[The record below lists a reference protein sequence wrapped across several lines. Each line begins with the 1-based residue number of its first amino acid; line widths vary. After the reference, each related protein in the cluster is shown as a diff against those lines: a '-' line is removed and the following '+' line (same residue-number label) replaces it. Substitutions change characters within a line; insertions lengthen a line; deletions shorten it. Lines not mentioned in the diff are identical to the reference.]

1 MEFAI
6 LGPLE
11 VLAGSERVHVRRGL
25 PRVLLTS
32 LVLRAGDV
40 VSVDTLIDNL
50 WGEELPANP
59 VNALQ
64 TQMSYLRKVLAVH
77 DAGAGCGAEVV
88 QTVSGGYRL
97 AATVDEVDAR
107 RFERLVAEGRR
118 LLDSGTSSALSAA
131 VDRFDAA
138 LSLWRGDA
146 LADAVD
152 REFARGE
159 AIRLDELRLGAI
171 EARVDALLGL
181 GRHQDATEDL
191 VNLVRRH
198 PLRER
203 FYEQLI
209 VAQYRSGRQAEALR
223 TFESARRLLAD
234 ELGIA
239 PGPSLRS
246 LEAAVLSHDPSLA
259 WRPPPGH
266 DGGPPLAT
274 VDAAFTR
281 PAARALPAVLSDF
294 VGRDDEL
301 ERLQELLVRRRLL
314 TITGPG
320 GAGKSRLALELAHRL
335 PAERSRWLVDLSGV
349 RDGEDVPLAIAAV
362 LGVPTPPGHDP
373 VDLIARA
380 LSDHDGLVLLD
391 TCEHVVDSVAGA
403 VSAILRRC
411 PRMAVLATS
420 RRPLAI
426 TGEVAWPLPPL
437 SVPPGG
443 TTDPV
448 GIARYP
454 AVRLFCVRATE
465 VRPAFS
471 LDAENARHVGA
482 ICAALDG
489 LPLAI
494 ELAAAHVDVL
504 SPGTIRARLTDRFRL
519 LVGGDRDAAAR
530 QQTLRAAF
538 DWSLALLEPPERE
551 VFAMLGTFSGSFD
564 LDATVAV
571 VGDEYPD
578 ALRLVTNLVRQ
589 SMVVATGDDRFR
601 LLDSLRDYANELL
614 TAGGSG
620 DAVAL
625 RHAEWFTTLAE
636 AADVK
641 VRSDEQDVWL
651 RRLHSELP
659 NFRTA
664 LEWAFDRSPQLGARL
679 ATALSWFW
687 TLEGML
693 IDACRWLDRALS
705 TPNLP
710 PRLRSKALTASGYLA
725 APLGR
730 LDYARDA
737 CEEAAAIAAA
747 EGDDWAV
754 GNALITAGVAHWG
767 LDDFDRAI
775 EAHAEAVA
783 RFAKVRN
790 EWGMSVARALL
801 ARTAVD
807 REDPDAPAF
816 LQAAAAGAEATGDRH
831 ILALVAEQRARLAL
845 RLGDAGAA
853 VAGASECLA
862 LHESIGSP
870 EGTAA
875 ALHVLG
881 LARRAAGESD
891 LAVSVHLRAL
901 ELAVSIGHV
910 GATAEALEDL
920 AALAFEAGDLGRAAR
935 LLGVA
940 ARERREAGV
949 PVRRADRHRL
959 DALLAA
965 LPAAPDGI
973 QGQEET
979 AADILGRL
987 LDARR

>member
-1 MEFAI
+1 MVEFAI
-6 LGPLE
+6 LGPLD
-11 VLAGSERVHVRRGL
+11 VLVGNEHVHVRPGL

-59 VNALQ
+59 LNALQ
-64 TQMSYLRKVLAVH
+64 TQISYLRKVLAA
-77 DAGAGCGAEVV
+77 AGAATGGCRVEVLER
-88 QTVSGGYRL
+88 VSGGYRL
-97 AATVDEVDAR
+97 RATADEVDVR
-107 RFERLVAEGRR
+107 RFERLVAEARR
-118 LLDSGTSSALSAA
+118 LLDSGTAPALAAA

-152 REFARGE
+152 REFARAE
-159 AIRLDELRLGAI
+159 ATRLDELRLGAI
-171 EARVDALLGL
+171 EARVDALLAL
-181 GRHQDATEDL
+181 GRHQDATEEL
-191 VNLVRRH
+191 VKLVRDH

-209 VAQYRSGRQAEALR
+209 VAQYRSGRQAEGLR

-234 ELGIA
+234 ELGID

-246 LEAAVLSHDPSLA
+246 LESAVLSHDPKLG
-259 WRPPPGH
+259 WTPPPGH
-266 DGGPPLAT
+266 DGGPVLAT
-274 VDAAFTR
+274 VDAAFAR
-281 PAARALPAVLSDF
+281 PAARALPALLSDF
-294 VGRDDEL
+294 IGRDDEL
-301 ERLQELLVRRRLL
+301 KRLEELLVRRRLL

-320 GAGKSRLALELAHRL
+320 GAGKSRLALELAHRH
-335 PAERSRWLVDLSGV
+335 PAGRSAWLVDLSSV
-349 RDGEDVPLAIAAV
+349 RDGEDVPLAIAAT
-362 LGVPTPPGHDP
+362 LGVPTPPGQDP
-373 VDLIARA
+373 VDLIGRA
-380 LSDHDGLVLLD
+380 LSDHEGLVLLD

-437 SVPPGG
+437 SVPPAEA
-443 TTDPV
+443 TDPAA
-448 GIARYP
+448 IARYP
-454 AVRLFCVRATE
+454 AVQLFCVRATE
-465 VRPAFS
+465 VRPGFS
-471 LDAENARHVGA
+471 LDAGNASHVAA

-494 ELAAAHVDVL
+494 ELAAAQVDVL
-504 SPGTIRARLTDRFRL
+504 TPGTIRARLVDRFRL
-519 LVGGDRDAAAR
+519 LVGGGRDAAAR
-530 QQTLRAAF
+530 QQTLRATF
-538 DWSLALLEPPERE
+538 DWSLALLDPPERE
-551 VFAMLGTFSGSFD
+551 VFAMLGAFSGSFD

-571 VGDEYPD
+571 VGDEYPE

-601 LLDSLRDYANELL
+601 LLDSFREYANELL
-614 TAGGSG
+614 AASGSC
-620 DAVAL
+620 DAVAA
-625 RHAEWFTTLAE
+625 RHAQWFTTLAE
-636 AADVK
+636 DADVK

-651 RRLHSELP
+651 RRLHGELP
-659 NFRTA
+659 NFRRA
-664 LEWAFDRSPQLGARL
+664 LEWAFDRDPQLGARL

-693 IDACRWLDRALS
+693 IEACRWLDRAVA

-737 CEEAAAIAAA
+737 CDEAAAIAAE

-754 GNALITAGVAHWG
+754 GNALITAGVARWG

-775 EAHAEAVA
+775 DAHTEAIA
-783 RFAKVRN
+783 RFAEVGN

-807 REDPDAPAF
+807 RGDPEAPA
-816 LQAAAAGAEATGDRH
+816 LLHAAATGAKATGDRH
-831 ILALVAEQRARLAL
+831 ILALVAEQQARLAL
-845 RLGDAGAA
+845 RLGDVRGA
-853 VAGASECLA
+853 VAAASECLA

-881 LARRAAGESD
+881 MARRAAGEND
-891 LAVSVHLRAL
+891 LAGSVHLRAL
-901 ELAVSIGHV
+901 ELAVSIGHA

-920 AALAFEAGDLGRAAR
+920 AVLAFEAGDRQRAAH
-935 LLGVA
+935 LLTIA
-940 ARERREAGV
+940 SRERHETGI

-959 DALLAA
+959 EALLEAVPIGE
-965 LPAAPDGI
+965 L
-973 QGQEET
+973 QGEER
-979 AADILGRL
+979 AADVLGL
-987 LDARR
+987 LLHAGR

>member
-40 VSVDTLIDNL
+40 VSVDTLIENL

-59 VNALQ
+59 LNALQ

-77 DAGAGCGAEVV
+77 ESGGEVL

-97 AATVDEVDAR
+97 AATADEVDAR

-118 LLDSGTSSALSAA
+118 LLDRGTSSALSAA

-146 LADAVD
+146 MADAVD

-159 AIRLDELRLGAI
+159 ATRLDELRLGAI

-181 GRHQDATEDL
+181 GRHQDATEEL
-191 VNLVRRH
+191 VNLVRKH

-209 VAQYRSGRQAEALR
+209 ISQYRSGRQADGLR
-223 TFESARRLLAD
+223 TFEAARRLLAD
-234 ELGIA
+234 ELGID
-239 PGPSLRS
+239 PGPSLRA
-246 LEAAVLSHDPSLA
+246 LESAVLSHDPTLDWA
-259 WRPPPGH
+259 PPPGP
-266 DGGPPLAT
+266 DGGAPMVA
-274 VDAAFTR
+274 VDATFTR
-281 PAARALPAVLSDF
+281 LETRALPAVISDF
-294 VGRDDEL
+294 IGRDAEL
-301 ERLQELLVRRRLL
+301 DRLQELLVRKRLL

-335 PAERSRWLVDLSGV
+335 PPERNAWLVDLSSV
-349 RDGEDVPLAIAAV
+349 RDGEDVPLAIAAI
-362 LGVPTPPGHDP
+362 LGVPTPPGQDP
-373 VDLIARA
+373 VDLIACA
-380 LSDHDGLVLLD
+380 LSDDDGVVLLD

-403 VSAILRRC
+403 VGAMLRRC

-420 RRPLAI
+420 RRPLGI

-437 SVPPGG
+437 SVPPGE
-443 TTDPV
+443 TTDPAT
-448 GIARYP
+448 IARYP
-454 AVRLFCVRATE
+454 AVQLFCVRAAE
-465 VRPAFS
+465 VRPGFS
-471 LDAENARHVGA
+471 LGAANAPHVAA
-482 ICAALDG
+482 ICSALDG

-494 ELAAAHVDVL
+494 ELAAAQVDVL
-504 SPGTIRARLTDRFRL
+504 TPGTISARLVDRFRL
-519 LVGGDRDAAAR
+519 LVGGARDVAAR
-530 QQTLRAAF
+530 QQTLRATF
-538 DWSLALLEPPERE
+538 DWSMALLDPSERDG
-551 VFAMLGTFSGSFD
+551 FAMLGVFSGSFD
-564 LDATVAV
+564 LEATVAV
-571 VGDEYPD
+571 VGDDHPD
-578 ALRLVTNLVRQ
+578 PVRLVTNLVRQ

-614 TAGGSG
+614 AASGRG
-620 DAVAL
+620 DAVAA
-625 RHAEWFTTLAE
+625 RHAEWFTRLAE
-636 AADVK
+636 AADAK
-641 VRSDEQDVWL
+641 VRSEEQGVWL
-651 RRLHSELP
+651 RSLHDELP
-659 NFRTA
+659 NLRRA
-664 LEWAFDRSPQLGARL
+664 LEWAFDRDAQLGTRL

-693 IDACRWLDRALS
+693 IEACRWLDRALA
-705 TPNLP
+705 TPDLP
-710 PRLRSKALTASGYLA
+710 PRLRSKALTASGFLA

-730 LDYARDA
+730 LHFARDA
-737 CEEAAAIAAA
+737 CEEAAAIAADQ
-747 EGDDWAV
+747 GDDWLV
-754 GNALITAGVAHWG
+754 GNALITAGVAHWA
-767 LDDFDRAI
+767 LDDFDRAT

-783 RFAKVRN
+783 RFAKVGD

-807 REDPDAPAF
+807 RGDHEAPSL
-816 LQAAAAGAEATGDRH
+816 LQAAAGGARTTGDRH
-831 ILALVAEQRARLAL
+831 ILALVAEQQARLAL
-845 RLGDAGAA
+845 RLGDVEGA
-853 VAGASECLA
+853 VAAATECLA

-881 LARRAAGESD
+881 LAQQAAGERD
-891 LAVSVHLRAL
+891 VAVSIHLRAL
-901 ELAVSIGHV
+901 ELALSIGHA

-920 AALAFEAGDLGRAAR
+920 AVLAFEAADVNRAAQ
-935 LLGVA
+935 LLRVA
-940 ARERREAGV
+940 IRERQETGV
-949 PVRRADRHRL
+949 PVRRTERHRL
-959 DALLAA
+959 DALREA
-965 LPAAPDGI
+965 LPAAPDGVAAAT
-973 QGQEET
+973 ER

-987 LDARR
+987 VDARG